1 MLEWVID
8 TLLSLRHCCPSFG
21 SNGYEAMTRAS
32 SSDAS
37 GRVVRPRFIWRLLF
51 ALVTLLGAFLYV
63 SLISLGGYLLMLGF
77 DAEHPQP
84 QRMMALAG
92 GGGILLVGLWLL
104 KVALPRRVSPVLVD
118 RDR

>member
-1 MLEWVID
+1 
-8 TLLSLRHCCPSFG
+8 
-21 SNGYEAMTRAS
+21 
-32 SSDAS
+32 
-37 GRVVRPRFIWRLLF
+37 LF
-51 ALVTLLGAFLYV
+51 ALVTLLRAFLYV

-92 GGGILLVGLWLL
+92 GGGILLLGLWLL

>member
-1 MLEWVID
+1 
-8 TLLSLRHCCPSFG
+8 
-21 SNGYEAMTRAS
+21 
-32 SSDAS
+32 
-37 GRVVRPRFIWRLLF
+37 LF

-92 GGGILLVGLWLL
+92 GVGILLVGLWLL